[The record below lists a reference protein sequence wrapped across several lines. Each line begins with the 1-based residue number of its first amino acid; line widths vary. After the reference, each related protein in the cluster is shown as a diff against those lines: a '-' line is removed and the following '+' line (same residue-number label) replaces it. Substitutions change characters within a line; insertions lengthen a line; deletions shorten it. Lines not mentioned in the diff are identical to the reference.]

1 MNAQYK
7 YPRPALTV
15 DCVVFGIGAA
25 DATDQKL
32 QVLLIQRDLPPF
44 KNAWALP
51 GGFVRLHESLEQAAA
66 RELVEETGLSKV
78 YLEQFQTFGNP
89 QRDPREHVVSVAYFA
104 LVNLFNHKVRAAT
117 DARDADWFD
126 ADQPPKLAF
135 DHQIIL
141 DSAWQRL
148 QQAVR
153 LRPIGFELLPR
164 DFTLTQLQRLYE
176 VILNQALDKRNF
188 RKKLLAM
195 DLLVDTQRKQT
206 GVAHRA
212 AKLYRFD
219 RAKYRRLQKAGFHF
233 EL

>member
-1 MNAQYK
+1 MNTSYQ

-15 DCVVFGIGAA
+15 DCVVFGIGAS
-25 DATDQKL
+25 DAATRKL

-44 KNAWALP
+44 RNAWALP
-51 GGFVRLHESLEQAAA
+51 GGFVRINESLDQAAA
-66 RELVEETGLSKV
+66 RELREETGLSKI
-78 YLEQFQTFGNP
+78 YLEQFHTFGDP
-89 QRDPREHVVSVAYFA
+89 QRDPREHVVSVAHFA
-104 LVNLFNHKVRAAT
+104 LVNLFDHKVLAAT

-126 ADQPPKLAF
+126 ADQTPKLAF
-135 DHQIIL
+135 DHQLIL
-141 DSAWQRL
+141 TSAWQRL

-153 LRPIGFELLPR
+153 QRPIGFELLPR
-164 DFTLTQLQRLYE
+164 EFTLTQLQQLYE
-176 VILNQALDKRNF
+176 VILNQSLDKRNF

-195 DLLVDTQRKQT
+195 ESLIDTQRKQT

-219 RAKYRRLQKAGFHF
+219 RTKYQRLQKAGFHF